1 MATKPSAKAT
11 AKPKPKS
18 TPKPKP
24 SPSTMSQKSTW
35 TEKELQRLLKQG
47 MNLDKAR
54 NQASK
59 KYGIW
64 PNGYTN

>member
-1 MATKPSAKAT
+1 MAIKPSAKAT

-47 MNLDKAR
+47 MTLDKAR